1 MSTSTS
7 TSTQWFAGANRL
19 RDFLNGVSGSVF
31 ASDQRIALL
40 GIIAYEAAGFR
51 IEFHPVAHPVGLVPG
66 IDLMGVQ
73 VADHLF
79 DELLPAWEIPGR
91 FGLVLDMARIAS
103 LVANI
108 RKIAPAGRVM
118 ADLYVCVEKLRFAG
132 PDPFDEVGLVGASAI
147 AFELLDQLAI
157 EIVSLGRAAL
167 AFQASGLAVHD
178 VSAPGAWEV
187 GGFFAVGSIG
197 QVAQS
202 DHDRERAGV
211 EGHGMDVGGLARVV
225 PDHPSSAAE
234 DPAWDLDAI
243 AEHDVADIV

>member
-1 MSTSTS
+1 MQS
-7 TSTQWFAGANRL
+7 FARANRL

-31 ASDQRIALL
+31 APDQRIALL
-40 GIIAYEAAGFR
+40 GVIANEAAGIR
-51 IEFHPVAHPVGLVPG
+51 IEFHPVAHPEGLILG
-66 IDLMGVQ
+66 IDSMGVQ
-73 VADHLF
+73 VADHLL
-79 DELLPAWEIPGR
+79 DERLPTGEIPGR
-91 FGLVLDMARIAS
+91 FGFFLDMARIAS

-108 RKIAPAGRVM
+108 RKIAPSGRVM
-118 ADLYVCVEKLRFAG
+118 ADLNVGVEKLRFAG

-157 EIVSLGRAAL
+157 DIVSLGRPAL

-178 VSAPGAWEV
+178 VSAPGAGEV

-202 DHDRERAGV
+202 DHDRDRAGI
-211 EGHGMDVGGLARVV
+211 EGHGMDIGGLARVV

-234 DPAWDLDAI
+234 DPARDSDAI
-243 AEHDVADIV
+243 AEHDIADIV